1 MNASARSAFWGPL
14 AIFAPLTVALPQ
26 SAADGDSGYDVERSQ
41 SVQNAP
47 AGSVG
52 RKTTDREHRVGT
64 GEETLGN
71 EFTYVLTFG
80 GFARRCPTSE
90 GIVRGDFEYSIV
102 YDGTET
108 GDDGAIRR
116 EHHARRLLAQLE
128 GHVGDDAKLEYV
140 ELTGDFTIDRS
151 GTDVPPTSERRP
163 VQTRF
168 TPGRS
173 GEPDLPAMS
182 AAVEMTADIAVAS
195 VILMAGTLYREAELE
210 WSKIDEC
217 VEFTFDPPTDTEMLG
232 PNQSKDVRFELRSKE
247 DGAGVPWRSDNINA
261 ILGIGTV
268 TPRRVEPA
276 ENPAV
281 TLKYT
286 ASDRPR
292 RGHGIDAVATSR
304 AGVANGKWRIVDRYE
319 GTFTQVA
326 KTNGSLSVLSTNV
339 VETLKGRLV
348 WSSNNTGTPTPS
360 FGNVPSTFYVPTE
373 GEITMELSAVNTTS
387 AGGASC
393 ETQGRRTFALGELP
407 PSVLQYLLLEIAADG
422 RYRLVL
428 GMPDYPQTTWEAEGV
443 CRFPGGG
450 SQRQTVPAAL
460 SAVEIGIQQGTLN
473 GEQAVVGE
481 MPAQTRGPRTTTGEW
496 SFKLAQ

>member
-1 MNASARSAFWGPL
+1 LVATL
-14 AIFAPLTVALPQ
+14 APLGAALSQ
-26 SAADGDSGYDVERSQ
+26 STAAGDAGYEVERSQ

-52 RKTTDREHRVGT
+52 RKTTDRERRIGT

-71 EFTYVLTFG
+71 ESTYALTFG
-80 GFARRCPTSE
+80 GFARSCPTSE
-90 GIVRGDFEYSIV
+90 GIVRGDFEYSIA
-102 YDGTET
+102 YDGMET
-108 GDDGAIRR
+108 GDDGVIRR
-116 EHHARRLLAQLE
+116 EHHARRLIAQLE

-140 ELTGDFTIDRS
+140 ELTGDFTIERS
-151 GTDVPPTSERRP
+151 GTDAPPTSERRP

-182 AAVEMTADIAVAS
+182 AAVDMTADIAVAS

-217 VEFTFDPPTDTEMLG
+217 VEFSFEPPTDTEVLG
-232 PNQSKDVRFELRSKE
+232 PNQSKGVRFELRSKE
-247 DGAGVPWRSDNINA
+247 DGAAVPWMSENINA
-261 ILGIGTV
+261 LGGVGTV
-268 TPRRVEPA
+268 APRRVEA
-276 ENPAV
+276 ADNAAV
-281 TLKYT
+281 TLTYT
-286 ASDRPR
+286 ASERPR

-319 GTFTQVA
+319 GTFSQVA
-326 KTNGSLSVLSTNV
+326 RTNGSLSVLSSNV
-339 VETLKGRLV
+339 VETLTGRLV
-348 WSSNNTGTPTPS
+348 WSSKNTGTPAAS
-360 FGNVPSTFYVPTE
+360 FGDVVSAFYVPTE
-373 GEITMELSAVNTTS
+373 GEITIELSGVNTNS

-393 ETQGRRTFALGELP
+393 ETQGRRTFALGDLP

-422 RYRLVL
+422 RYKLVL
-428 GMPDYPQTTWEAEGV
+428 GIPDYPQTAWEAEAV
-443 CRFPGGG
+443 CRFPGAG

-460 SAVEIGIQQGTLN
+460 PAVEIGIQQGTLD

-481 MPAQTRGPRTTTGEW
+481 MPAQTRGPRTTTGDW

>member
-1 MNASARSAFWGPL
+1 MNASARSACWGLL
-14 AIFAPLTVALPQ
+14 AIFAPLAAAPQ
-26 SAADGDSGYDVERSQ
+26 SAADGDASYDVERTQ
-41 SVQNAP
+41 SMQDAP
-47 AGSVG
+47 AGAVG

-71 EFTYVLTFG
+71 ESTYVLTFG

-108 GDDGAIRR
+108 GDDGVIRR
-116 EHHARRLLAQLE
+116 EHHARRLIAQLE

-140 ELTGDFTIDRS
+140 ELTGAFTIDRN
-151 GTDVPPTSERRP
+151 GTDLQPTSVRRP

-168 TPGRS
+168 TPGGS

-217 VEFTFDPPTDTEMLG
+217 VEFSFDPPTDTEVLG
-232 PNQSKDVRFELRSKE
+232 SNQSKDVRFELRSKE
-247 DGAGVPWRSDNINA
+247 DGAPVTWRSENIGA
-261 ILGIGTV
+261 IGGV
-268 TPRRVEPA
+268 GMVAPRRVESA

-281 TLKYT
+281 TLTYT
-286 ASDRPR
+286 ASERPR

-319 GTFTQVA
+319 GTFSQVA
-326 KTNGSLSVLSTNV
+326 RTNGSLSVLSSNV
-339 VETLKGRLV
+339 VETLTGRLV
-348 WSSNNTGTPTPS
+348 WSPKNTGTPAPS
-360 FGNVPSTFYVPTE
+360 FGDVASTFYVPTE
-373 GEITMELSAVNTTS
+373 GDITIELSSVNANS

-393 ETQGRRTFALGELP
+393 ETQGRRTFGLAELP
-407 PSVLQYLLLEIAADG
+407 PSALQYLLLEIAADG

-428 GMPDYPQTTWEAEGV
+428 GIPDFPQTTWEAEGV
-443 CRFPGGG
+443 CRFPGAG
-450 SQRQTVPAAL
+450 SRRQTVPAAL
-460 SAVEIGIQQGTLN
+460 PAVEIGIQQGTLD
-473 GEQAVVGE
+473 GERAVVGE
-481 MPAQTRGPRTTTGEW
+481 MPAQTRGPRTTTGNW
-496 SFKLAQ
+496 SFKLVQ